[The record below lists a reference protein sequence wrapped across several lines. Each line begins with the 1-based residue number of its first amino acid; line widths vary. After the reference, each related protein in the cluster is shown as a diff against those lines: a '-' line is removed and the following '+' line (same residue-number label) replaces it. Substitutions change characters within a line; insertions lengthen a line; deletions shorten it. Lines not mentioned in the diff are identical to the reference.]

1 LKTKHVN
8 WTIRMTIFFYICIW
22 AKFSFIWNISA
33 LFKYFPNYILM
44 LLAASK
50 FKTSLPLMLKRSS
63 VDQYMSTRTTIML
76 TRILSTRT
84 TIMLTSILSTRT
96 TIMLTSICQQGP
108 QWCSVPSVVIT
119 IRSFPHYLLITGFV
133 KGVTGRMIHM
143 EQELPNLPE
152 HLRSPRMLVGFALLD
167 LQFSIYCFVD
177 RCLSLC
183 PVSFDHCFVYPSIY
197 GFLLPLWY
205 LQTIHMKNSI
215 VWPE

>member
-1 LKTKHVN
+1 LKVDDDLLLIKYLYRIESVDRNHNNIQTLSIYKTKHGN
-8 WTIRMTIFFYICIW
+8 WTIRMTIFFICIW
-22 AKFSFIWNISA
+22 AKFSFVWNISA
-33 LFKYFPNYILM
+33 LFEYFPNYILM

-63 VDQYMSTRTTIML
+63 VDQYMSTRTTM
-76 TRILSTRT
+76 
-84 TIMLTSILSTRT
+84 MF
-96 TIMLTSICQQGP
+96 
-108 QWCSVPSVVIT
+108 CSSVVIT

-133 KGVTGRMIHM
+133 KGVTGRMLHM

-183 PVSFDHCFVYPSIY
+183 PFSFDHCFVYPSIY
-197 GFLLPLWY
+197 GFWLPLWY
-205 LQTIHMKNSI
+205 LQTFHMKHSI
-215 VWPE
+215 VWPV